1 MEKSPPEL
9 IERFDAVAVDFPEAT
24 RRLTFGY
31 PCLYVGGNMVS
42 GLFES
47 RWHVKLGLEERRELE
62 AIPGSTPFE
71 PMPGRPMTGFTL
83 LPTSIVD
90 DDVAIRQW
98 VRRAIAYGTTL
109 PPKLPK
115 AKSTSKK
122 AEDAEAP
129 RPCGRQDRGA
139 EDRARRVTSPDGQPI
154 AAGWMFWFIRKRLD
168 GS

>member
-1 MEKSPPEL
+1 MQMPKSPPAL
-9 IERFDAVAVDFPEAT
+9 IERFDAVVADFPEAT

-31 PCLYVGGNMVS
+31 PCLYVGGNMVT
-42 GLFES
+42 GLFGDS
-47 RWHVKLGLEERRELE
+47 WHVRVGKDDTDELLQL
-62 AIPGSTPFE
+62 PGARPFE

-90 DDVAIRQW
+90 DDEAIRQW

-122 AEDAEAP
+122 A
-129 RPCGRQDRGA
+129 
-139 EDRARRVTSPDGQPI
+139 
-154 AAGWMFWFIRKRLD
+154 
-168 GS
+168 